1 MRGIREKSGICSLN
15 GVITLSDT
23 FKWLYGA
30 VMGDLDLRT
39 ENKSGVMSRV

>member
-1 MRGIREKSGICSLN
+1 MN
-15 GVITLSDT
+15 GVMTFSDT

-30 VMGDLDLRT
+30 VMGDLDLTT